1 MWNIPI
7 VKFFKT
13 ILSIAKSKSGQ
24 GILEYV
30 LVLAVVL
37 SIFMVVGRPFL
48 KDIGGK
54 IQGLSQKG
62 IFSEDS
68 SGSNFYYF
76 PLK

>member
-1 MWNIPI
+1 MWNTPT

-13 ILSIAKSKSGQ
+13 ILSIGKNSQGQ

-30 LVLAVVL
+30 LILAVVI

-48 KDIGGK
+48 KDFGGK

-68 SGSNFYYF
+68 SGSSFYYF